1 MDHVEASSF
10 ALGFNPGFGEVD
22 ERVLAEILTNCG
34 TERKLATTHDKRVKV
49 SVNKLTEVSLYDTAT
64 AA

>member
-1 MDHVEASSF
+1 MDHGEASSF
-10 ALGFNPGFGEVD
+10 SLGFNPGLGEVD